1 MKKISYNLRIG
12 IVGNKDYSKDIFIDN
27 LRDFAIE
34 TKISE
39 EFSEFFIIF
48 KQIPIRVK
56 IFLAVNLEEIIN
68 NFDKIEK
75 LDAIILTIDLSDTK
89 SIYHYYKN
97 IIEEFNDIYY
107 FQGVSILVGI
117 DISQI
122 FKKKP
127 SKNIRVS
134 RYSLEDM
141 TKYLN
146 LIYCY
151 EIYNRKGDVVEI
163 YKKIFDD
170 FIFIDDLVEIMLLVG
185 QEKSSFGSS
194 LSFPR
199 NGLKVSRVTRD
210 VGKSPLKQ

>member
-1 MKKISYNLRIG
+1 LRIG

-122 FKKKP
+122 FDHKPKKVK
-127 SKNIRVS
+127 
-134 RYSLEDM
+134 
-141 TKYLN
+141 TKDEY
-146 LIYCY
+146 
-151 EIYNRKGDVVEI
+151 GDVTIWE
-163 YKKIFDD
+163 
-170 FIFIDDLVEIMLLVG
+170 
-185 QEKSSFGSS
+185 
-194 LSFPR
+194 
-199 NGLKVSRVTRD
+199 
-210 VGKSPLKQ
+210 

>member
-1 MKKISYNLRIG
+1 MRIG
-12 IVGNKDYSKDIFIDN
+12 IVGNKDYSKDIFFDN

-39 EFSEFFIIF
+39 DFSEFFIIF

-56 IFLAVNLEEIIN
+56 IFLAVNLEEIIK
-68 NFDKIEK
+68 NFEKIKK
-75 LDAIILTIDLSDTK
+75 LDAIILTIDLSNTK
-89 SIYHYYKN
+89 SIYQYYKN
-97 IIEEFNDIYY
+97 LIEEFNDIYY

-122 FKKKP
+122 FKKKA

-151 EIYNRKGDVVEI
+151 EIYNKKGDVIEI
-163 YKKIFDD
+163 YRKIFND
-170 FIFIDDLVEIMLLVG
+170 FFFRFRYSS
-185 QEKSSFGSS
+185 QELFEKARIYGET
-194 LSFPR
+194 LIR
-199 NGLKVSRVTRD
+199 EDIKKLKYF
-210 VGKSPLKQ
+210 

>member
-1 MKKISYNLRIG
+1 LRIG
-12 IVGNKDYSKDIFIDN
+12 IVGNKDYNKDIFYDN

-48 KQIPIRVK
+48 KQIPIKLK

-68 NFDKIEK
+68 KFDRIEK
-75 LDAIILTIDLSDTK
+75 LDAIILTIDVSDTK
-89 SIYHYYKN
+89 SINQYYKN
-97 IIEEFNDIYY
+97 LIEEFNDIYY

-122 FKKKP
+122 FKKKA

-151 EIYNRKGDVVEI
+151 EIYNKKGDVVEI
-163 YKKIFDD
+163 YRKIFND
-170 FIFIDDLVEIMLLVG
+170 FTFRFRYSS
-185 QEKSSFGSS
+185 QELFEKARIYGE
-194 LSFPR
+194 
-199 NGLKVSRVTRD
+199 T
-210 VGKSPLKQ
+210 LKQEYNQKLKYF

>member
-12 IVGNKDYSKDIFIDN
+12 IVGNKDYNKDIFFEN
-27 LRDFAIE
+27 LRDFAID
-34 TKISE
+34 TKISD

-56 IFLAVNLEEIIN
+56 IFLAVDLEEIIK

-75 LDAIILTIDLSDTK
+75 LDAIILTIDVSDTK
-89 SIYHYYKN
+89 SIYQYYKN
-97 IIEEFNDIYY
+97 IIEEFNDTYY
-107 FQGVSILVGI
+107 FQGISILVGI
-117 DISQI
+117 DTSQL
-122 FKKKP
+122 FKKKA

-151 EIYNRKGDVVEI
+151 EIYNKKGDVAEI
-163 YKKIFDD
+163 YKKIFND
-170 FIFIDDLVEIMLLVG
+170 FTFRFRYSSQDLFEKARIYGETLVR
-185 QEKSSFGSS
+185 ECNKK
-194 LSFPR
+194 
-199 NGLKVSRVTRD
+199 LKYF
-210 VGKSPLKQ
+210 

>member
-1 MKKISYNLRIG
+1 MRIG
-12 IVGNKDYSKDIFIDN
+12 IVGNKDYNKDIFYDN

-48 KQIPIRVK
+48 KQIPIKLK

-68 NFDKIEK
+68 KFDRIEK
-75 LDAIILTIDLSDTK
+75 LDAIILTIDVSDTK
-89 SIYHYYKN
+89 SINQYYKN
-97 IIEEFNDIYY
+97 LIEEFNDIYY

-122 FKKKP
+122 FKKKA

-151 EIYNRKGDVVEI
+151 EIYNKKGDVVEI
-163 YKKIFDD
+163 YRKIFND
-170 FIFIDDLVEIMLLVG
+170 FTFRFRYSS
-185 QEKSSFGSS
+185 QELFEKARIYGE
-194 LSFPR
+194 
-199 NGLKVSRVTRD
+199 T
-210 VGKSPLKQ
+210 LKQEYNQKLKYF